1 MEFVTDPPI
10 AVKIRKMSQRVR
22 WQDPAIRDRGI
33 DQTRLVLA
41 NTTDEPEFSFLVVG
55 DSGSGGHRGHNP
67 QRRIAQLMLE
77 HRDDARFVLHTGDVI
92 YLVGSSEYY
101 SSNFIEPYREFL
113 VGGESPHRI
122 AYDQMVFNQPFL
134 PVPGNHDYYDLPLAY
149 GILAQAATPIR
160 YLLRG
165 RVDFDIGWH
174 GSEQG
179 KAYSRA
185 FMDSLDRFMLP
196 GELERHLDRHY
207 TAQTD
212 TGRCLYYEPG
222 SFTRLPNR
230 YYTFRCGGI
239 DFFAIDSNTFNDP
252 DPVESEDDLKLLQ
265 NRVAELERE
274 KQELTAESMNYN
286 PALPEEADR
295 VDDIKAKIEQIDEMI
310 NDIEKQIKADRT
322 VVVDT
327 EQLNWLKD
335 RLIASWQSP
344 DVRGRVIFFHHPPYV
359 TEATKWY
366 QAQTLAIRR
375 RLRRVLNAV
384 SIEVEKLAGD
394 RPLVDL
400 VLNGHAHCLE
410 YLRTGETGHAD
421 SNMNW
426 IVCGGSGYSL
436 RRQREEGSDLAEGNF
451 DGYQSD
457 RVIARSKLFVG
468 RNGQGLLR
476 RRPYSFLRI
485 DVKVGTPPKFVIRPG
500 VAERFRGQWNAYN
513 IKPFEI

>member
-1 MEFVTDPPI
+1 
-10 AVKIRKMSQRVR
+10 
-22 WQDPAIRDRGI
+22 
-33 DQTRLVLA
+33 
-41 NTTDEPEFSFLVVG
+41 
-55 DSGSGGHRGHNP
+55 
-67 QRRIAQLMLE
+67 
-77 HRDDARFVLHTGDVI
+77 
-92 YLVGSSEYY
+92 
-101 SSNFIEPYREFL
+101 
-113 VGGESPHRI
+113 
-122 AYDQMVFNQPFL
+122 
-134 PVPGNHDYYDLPLAY
+134 
-149 GILAQAATPIR
+149 
-160 YLLRG
+160 
-165 RVDFDIGWH
+165 
-174 GSEQG
+174 
-179 KAYSRA
+179 
-185 FMDSLDRFMLP
+185 
-196 GELERHLDRHY
+196 
-207 TAQTD
+207 
-212 TGRCLYYEPG
+212 
-222 SFTRLPNR
+222 
-230 YYTFRCGGI
+230 
-239 DFFAIDSNTFNDP
+239 
-252 DPVESEDDLKLLQ
+252 
-265 NRVAELERE
+265 
-274 KQELTAESMNYN
+274 
-286 PALPEEADR
+286 
-295 VDDIKAKIEQIDEMI
+295 
-310 NDIEKQIKADRT
+310 
-322 VVVDT
+322 VVDT

-485 DVKVGTPPKFVIRPG
+485 DVKAGTPPKFVIRPG